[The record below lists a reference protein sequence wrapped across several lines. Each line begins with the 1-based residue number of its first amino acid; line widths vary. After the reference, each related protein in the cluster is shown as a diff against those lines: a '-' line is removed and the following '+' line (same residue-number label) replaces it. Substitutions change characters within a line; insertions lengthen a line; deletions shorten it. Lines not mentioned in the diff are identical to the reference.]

1 MLSAIVRA
9 SLAHPRIVTALSI
22 LITVGS
28 FGALLNAR
36 FDVFPD
42 FAPPHVLVQTEV
54 PGLDAQQVEALV
66 TRPLEGLLAGTQD
79 VAAVRSTSSQGLS
92 AIQVVFDRRGD
103 PYRQRQVVTER
114 LAEASGIL
122 PAGAGPPL
130 LSPLSSSME
139 YLLHFGFT
147 STRLTPV
154 ELRGLVRW
162 VIEPQILAVP
172 GVAQVQLFGGAERE
186 RQVMVDPQ
194 RLVADRLTLDDVVRA
209 AGSAIGLVGGGYIET
224 PSQRIVLRAQAPG
237 ATPQALSQAVL
248 TTRGGLPIR
257 LGDVATVH
265 DAAAPRFGDAII
277 GDQPGILVETSTQYG
292 ANTLTVSRA
301 LEQRLN
307 QLAPALKKA
316 GVIYHPALLR
326 PASFIEA
333 ALVRLRASLLIG
345 AVLVVIL
352 LLVTLRDWRG
362 ALISFSSIPLSLLAA
377 VWILE
382 LFGESLNTMTIA
394 GLVVALGVVVDDA
407 VIDVENITRRRR
419 DAGAA
424 GAELDAR
431 QLFVDASLEVRLPVF
446 YATAA
451 VAVALLP
458 IFMLTGI
465 QGTFFRPLSLAFLL
479 AVGISLL
486 VAMSTTPA
494 LCAVLMRRHKPP
506 AEARFLL
513 ACKRLQ
519 RRTIERLY
527 RRPRLVLALLLGTGL
542 AGAILLPLFG
552 QRLLPDFREN
562 YLIAH
567 ATLRPGV
574 SLRETTRV
582 GRRMSQRLVAI
593 PGVASVA
600 EQIGRAVNGQDPDA
614 PNESEFDIHINPG
627 AGYSPS
633 QITAAIRRVSAD
645 FPNQV
650 TEIYSVLA
658 ERIGETLSGETAPFF
673 VSVFGSDLDT
683 DDAVA
688 ARIEAVLQK
697 LPHAGEVS
705 LEVPLREP
713 ELQVRLRPGRMAL
726 YGLQPGEVLQA
737 VNAAYQGTIVGQLAQ
752 SDRSIPVAVRVAGA
766 GASPQAV
773 GALLL
778 RSPDGVVV
786 PLSAVADLEMESG
799 RSLIDHEDGLRR
811 QVVTANPTTSD
822 QTGFAAA
829 ARRAIAAQVRLP
841 PDVYLRYGG
850 AAAEQVAA
858 AHQLYLHAAAAI
870 ILIVLLMALAFG
882 HTRHVLLVSLVLP
895 STLIGGVAASAL
907 TGATLTLGAMVGF
920 VALFGMAARNT
931 ILLVSHYNHLVQ
943 AEGQAWGLETALRGS
958 EERLTPVLLTALMTA
973 LALLPVAIQLH
984 QPGHEVEG
992 PMAVVILGGLVSS
1005 TIVSLL
1011 LVPPLAARWLEPQGR
1026 GSR

>member
-22 LITVGS
+22 LITVVS
-28 FGALLNAR
+28 FGALLSAR

-42 FAPPHVLVQTEV
+42 FAPPHVLVQTEA

-79 VAAVRSTSSQGLS
+79 VETVRSTSSQGLS

-114 LAEASGIL
+114 LAEAAGIL
-122 PAGAGPPL
+122 PSGAGPPL

-139 YLLHFGFT
+139 YLVHFGFT
-147 STRLTPV
+147 SRRLTPV
-154 ELRGLVRW
+154 QLRGLVRW

-194 RLVADRLTLDDVVRA
+194 KLVADGLTLDDVFR
-209 AGSAIGLVGGGYIET
+209 AIGRATGLIGGGYIET

-248 TTRGGLPIR
+248 ATRDGLPIR
-257 LGDVATVH
+257 LGDVATVR

-292 ANTLTVSRA
+292 ANTLTVTRA
-301 LEQRLN
+301 LEQQLT
-307 QLAPALKKA
+307 QLAPALRKE

-326 PASFIEA
+326 PASFIET

-352 LLVTLRDWRG
+352 LLATLRDWRG
-362 ALISFSSIPLSLLAA
+362 ALISFASIPLSLLAT

-382 LFGESLNTMTIA
+382 MFGLSLNTMSIG

-419 DAGAA
+419 NAGAA
-424 GAELDAR
+424 GADLDAR
-431 QLFVDASLEVRLPVF
+431 ELFVGASLEVRLPVF
-446 YATAA
+446 YATSA

-465 QGTFFRPLSLAFLL
+465 QGTFFRPLSLAFLI

-494 LCAVLMRRHKPP
+494 LCAVLMRKHKPS

-513 ACKRLQ
+513 ACKRFQ
-519 RRTIERLY
+519 RRTIGRLY
-527 RRPRLVLALLLGTGL
+527 RHPRAVLGALLGTGL
-542 AGAILLPLFG
+542 AGAALLPLFG

-567 ATLRPGV
+567 ASLRPGI
-574 SLRETTRV
+574 SLQETSRV
-582 GRRMSQRLVAI
+582 GEQITRRLGAI

-614 PNESEFDIHINPG
+614 PNESEFDIHINP
-627 AGYSPS
+627 AKGYTPD
-633 QITAAIRRVSAD
+633 QIVAAIHGVFDD
-645 FPNQV
+645 FPNQL
-650 TEIYSVLA
+650 TEVYSVLA
-658 ERIGETLSGETAPFF
+658 ERIGETLSGETSPFF
-673 VSVFGSDLDT
+673 VSVFGNDLDA
-683 DDAVA
+683 DDVVA
-688 ARIEAVLQK
+688 SRIAAVLQK
-697 LPHAGEVS
+697 MPNAGEVR
-705 LEVPLREP
+705 LQVPPREP
-713 ELQVRLRPGRMAL
+713 ELQLQLRPERLAL
-726 YGLQPGEVLQA
+726 YGLQPGDVLQA
-737 VNAAYQGTIVGQLAQ
+737 VNAAYQGTVVGQLAQ
-752 SDRSIPVAVRVAGA
+752 SDRTIPVAVRIFGA

-773 GALLL
+773 GALPL
-778 RSPDGVVV
+778 RSGDGAVV
-786 PLSAVADLEMESG
+786 PLSAVATLDVDSG
-799 RSLIDHEDGLRR
+799 RSLIEHEDGLRR

-822 QTGFAAA
+822 QTGFAAT
-829 ARRAIAAQVRLP
+829 ARRAIAAKVKLP
-841 PDVYLRYGG
+841 P
-850 AAAEQVAA
+850 
-858 AHQLYLHAAAAI
+858 
-870 ILIVLLMALAFG
+870 
-882 HTRHVLLVSLVLP
+882 
-895 STLIGGVAASAL
+895 GV
-907 TGATLTLGAMVGF
+907 
-920 VALFGMAARNT
+920 
-931 ILLVSHYNHLVQ
+931 
-943 AEGQAWGLETALRGS
+943 
-958 EERLTPVLLTALMTA
+958 
-973 LALLPVAIQLH
+973 
-984 QPGHEVEG
+984 
-992 PMAVVILGGLVSS
+992 
-1005 TIVSLL
+1005 
-1011 LVPPLAARWLEPQGR
+1011 
-1026 GSR
+1026 